1 MRITESSPYKTA
13 PKIVFFDLC
22 QTLIDSKKID
32 HAAINYT
39 LSLYGKDPWPI
50 TRQKKDPLKSMKE
63 NFPNFFEDKAK
74 EAYDTYLNYL
84 IKEINNIPV
93 FDYAYEHLK
102 ALHELK
108 AKTIVI
114 TNRDIKFIDALDS
127 NKKFKKILPHVSN
140 IITADEIGSTKPSPK
155 VINYVLNKLN
165 LKNIKNEEIVFVGD
179 SLADMN
185 TALLYPCVPIL
196 LTETSSDITEEFLSE
211 NKNKIY
217 VANTHK
223 EIYEAIKKISE

>member
-1 MRITESSPYKTA
+1 MYKNLILLGSTGSIGTQSLDVVRKYDINVVALSAHKNIKLLEEQIKEFKPEYICITDIETA
-13 PKIVFFDLC
+13 
-22 QTLIDSKKID
+22 
-32 HAAINYT
+32 N
-39 LSLYGKDPWPI
+39 
-50 TRQKKDPLKSMKE
+50 
-63 NFPNFFEDKAK
+63 NFEDKAK
-74 EAYDTYLNYL
+74 DAYDTYLNYL
-84 IKEINNIPV
+84 IREINNIPV

>member
-74 EAYDTYLNYL
+74 EAYDTYLN
-84 IKEINNIPV
+84 
-93 FDYAYEHLK
+93 
-102 ALHELK
+102 
-108 AKTIVI
+108 
-114 TNRDIKFIDALDS
+114 
-127 NKKFKKILPHVSN
+127 
-140 IITADEIGSTKPSPK
+140 
-155 VINYVLNKLN
+155 
-165 LKNIKNEEIVFVGD
+165 
-179 SLADMN
+179 
-185 TALLYPCVPIL
+185 
-196 LTETSSDITEEFLSE
+196 
-211 NKNKIY
+211 
-217 VANTHK
+217 
-223 EIYEAIKKISE
+223 